1 MKQVAWR
8 LVGLIFLIVAAGY
21 WLSSPGDS
29 GTRPADQESGASA
42 PGDASSGQYTRPV
55 GEEGRWGSGEMVGGI
70 RSPIELELTV
80 LSSIEFEGV
89 DSGGEVVVVVSLR
102 PLIDSPD
109 MRWFIKVPEGVS
121 MTSGNSSWEGAMEKG
136 EEKDFQLTFSVP
148 DGRRY
153 ELYSRAEIYREN
165 GDLITKGAG
174 LRIDL
179 GPEEVGDYPSFE
191 RVSED
196 GRRSIS
202 YKGRT
207 REGNQ

>member
-1 MKQVAWR
+1 MKQVTWR
-8 LVGLIFLIVAAGY
+8 LVGLIFLIVVAVY
-21 WLSSPGDS
+21 WLYSPGDS
-29 GTRPADQESGASA
+29 GTRSADQESGVSA
-42 PGDASSGQYTRPV
+42 TRDASGGQYTRAE
-55 GEEGRWGSGEMVGGI
+55 GEEGKWGSGEMIGGI

-80 LSSIEFEGV
+80 LSSMAFEGD
-89 DSGGEVVVVVSLR
+89 DSGGEVVVGVSLR

-109 MRWFIKVPEGVS
+109 MRWFIKVPEGLS
-121 MTSGNSSWEGAMEKG
+121 MTSGNASWEGTMEKG
-136 EEKDFQLTFSVP
+136 EEKEFQLTFAVP
-148 DGRRY
+148 DGGRY